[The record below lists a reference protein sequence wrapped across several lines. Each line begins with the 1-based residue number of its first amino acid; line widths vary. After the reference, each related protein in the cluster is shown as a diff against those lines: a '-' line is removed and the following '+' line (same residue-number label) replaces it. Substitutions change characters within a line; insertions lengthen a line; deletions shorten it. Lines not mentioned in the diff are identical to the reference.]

1 MSDTPAR
8 EPFVTSSAA
17 ALMLLEFE
25 ERVSPVENLIT
36 EGLTLLCGASKIGKS
51 WFVLSLCCA
60 VSSGRPF
67 LGRKTQQGPVLYLA
81 LEDSAE
87 RLQYRLKALGENP
100 TDDFQYRLK
109 VNTVGMGL
117 LDDLE
122 QWVGL
127 WKPKLI
133 IVDTLQKVRDMTPSR
148 TNLYAEDYRL
158 MGQLK
163 AFADKH
169 RLALVLVHHLNKGRD
184 VADPFDRISGSTGLM
199 GAADTSIILYRER
212 GSELATL
219 AYTGRDV
226 WGDDVSL
233 RMCDGRWTVVG
244 KDTVERE
251 VYEDHPITRTVK
263 WLLAR
268 GFGGTAEV
276 STEGFKEAIVQA
288 CGNCPYGTLKS
299 VSTALAGVSADLLRF
314 DGITIE
320 RPKVGTKRGWRF
332 MISEQNGGEF

>member
-1 MSDTPAR
+1 MLPDTQNR
-8 EPFVTSSAA
+8 EPFVTRSAA
-17 ALMLLEFE
+17 ALMRLEFE
-25 ERVSPVENLIT
+25 ERVAPVENLIT

-81 LEDSAE
+81 LEDSEE
-87 RLQYRLKALGENP
+87 RLQYRLKKLGEDP

-117 LDDLE
+117 LDNLE
-122 QWVGL
+122 DWVKL

-133 IVDTLQKVRDMTPSR
+133 IVDTLQKVRDATPSR
-148 TNLYAEDYRL
+148 ANLYAEDYRL

-169 RLALVLVHHLNKGRD
+169 RLALVLVHHLNKGKD

-226 WGDDVSL
+226 WGDDISL
-233 RMCDGRWTVVG
+233 RMCDGQWTVVG
-244 KDTVERE
+244 HEALERE
-251 VYEDHPITRTVK
+251 AYEKNYIVKTVK
-263 WLLAR
+263 AL
-268 GFGGTAEV
+268 FETAFNGVVETPSEV
-276 STEGFKEAIVQA
+276 LKDAIA
-288 CGNCPYGTLKS
+288 EKCGNSPYGTVTA
-299 VSTALAGVSADLLRF
+299 VSQAVSAVAPNLFRF
-314 DGITIE
+314 DGISVQKA
-320 RPKVGTKRGWRF
+320 RLGTKNGFRF
-332 MISEQNGGEF
+332 IKS